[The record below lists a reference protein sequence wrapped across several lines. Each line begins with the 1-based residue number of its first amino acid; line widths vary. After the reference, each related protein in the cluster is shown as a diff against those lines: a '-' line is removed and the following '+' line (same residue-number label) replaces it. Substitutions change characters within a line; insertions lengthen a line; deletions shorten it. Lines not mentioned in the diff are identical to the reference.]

1 LKNTKGIHPSTERV
15 NSTANFR
22 ISLNPQLITQLR
34 LMDTNYTNT
43 DTRSAAETNFQI
55 KINLNSTRTIRE
67 TIGFNPLCRSKIHE

>member
-1 LKNTKGIHPSTERV
+1 
-15 NSTANFR
+15 
-22 ISLNPQLITQLR
+22 
-34 LMDTNYTNT
+34 MDTNYTNT